1 MSLVTSNKRVLSF
14 FHERPNLD
22 FDTTILKFIDIM
34 ESLYEN
40 MNNTLNNTTV
50 LQILDNLKTMQV
62 KIDNV
67 SSNVNKIQSDTQL
80 QFSLK
85 MTELKKEYIDDIKMI
100 LSCNVSDKIEPLL
113 KEQNT
118 QLFEKTCLMINS
130 IVPKNEE
137 IVLKNME
144 GVVKQF
150 QEGISMD
157 TQKLLSKTIDI
168 DTFNKFIAD
177 FDTKITNTIL
187 SSNTVFNTAINATEQ
202 RLDTK
207 MSNIT
212 ELSSN
217 SNLTTNTLNASM
229 NNLLKKFENS
239 NLKGKLSENI
249 VLNVLAYLYPKA
261 VLECVGQTKE
271 TGDIIM
277 MRKGKPKILIENK
290 LWTKS
295 IVQTEVIKFIRDI
308 DIQKCSG
315 IFLSQNSKITTKEH
329 FEINIHEGHVLI
341 YLHYVN
347 NDPDKIQ
354 LAVDVIDNLEEKL
367 EDLIEKNDKNTVTI
381 EMLEYINI
389 EYQNFV
395 ASKIKLIKLSKEFNQ
410 NFLKQID
417 EIKLPNLENYLSS
430 KYAFSSNKFICE
442 YCSYVGKNQQ
452 SKAAHLRGCVE
463 KKKLDEAKGTGS
475 ETICIETE

>member
-1 MSLVTSNKRVLSF
+1 MSLVTTNKRVLSF

-67 SSNVNKIQSDTQL
+67 STNVNKIQSDTQL

-85 MTELKKEYIDDIKMI
+85 MTELKREYIDDIKMI

-168 DTFNKFIAD
+168 DTFNKFITD

-187 SSNTVFNTAINATEQ
+187 SSNTVFNSAINATEQ
-202 RLDTK
+202 RLETK

-217 SNLTTNTLNASM
+217 SNLTTNNLNASM

-239 NLKGKLSENI
+239 SLKGKLSENI
-249 VLNVLAYLYPKA
+249 VLNVLVELYPSA
-261 VLECVGQTKE
+261 EIECVGQTKE

-277 MRKGKPKILIENK
+277 IRNNKPKILIENK
-290 LWTKS
+290 LWDKPV
-295 IVQTEVIKFIRDI
+295 VQSEVIKFIRDI

-315 IFLSQNSKITTKEH
+315 IFLSQNSKITTKDN
-329 FEINIHEGHVLI
+329 FEINIHDGHVLI
-341 YLHYVN
+341 YIHDVN
-347 NDPDKIQ
+347 NDPDKIK
-354 LAVDVIDNLEEKL
+354 LAVDVIDNLEDKL
-367 EDLIEKNDKNTVTI
+367 EYLNEKTDTNTITI

-395 ASKIKLIKLSKEFNQ
+395 TSKIKLIKLSKEFNQ

-417 EIKLPNLENYLSS
+417 DIKLPNLENYLST
-430 KYAFSSNKFICE
+430 KYAFSSNKFVCDF
-442 YCSYVGKNQQ
+442 CGFMGKNQQ
-452 SKAAHLRGCVE
+452 SKAAHLRGCTE
-463 KKKLDEAKGTGS
+463 KKKLEKVKGSSS